1 MIINTNENNI
11 HNNIHNNSIIRQN
24 KSIPF
29 HSIDFIYIMNFWL
42 GIFFLYVAY
51 AQFSLLTS
59 QITGNTTYEVNQS
72 IQDEFNDILF
82 EYEQEGKKLYIGSK
96 ITLFIRVISGH
107 FSEKIYYSV
116 SEIITRFLN
125 ENIRVA
131 ITQSIHQC
139 QINVFDDKKLFG
151 KFLNMIASTTSGITG
166 EYTNCLNSFTQRNIE
181 HVVIIQNQKL
191 QDLLTLFKMTT
202 FSIVNFTRLGS
213 GFILSSGVYFIYKCG
228 LILYNGLFPT
238 MVCSR

>member
-1 MIINTNENNI
+1 MIINTNENN
-11 HNNIHNNSIIRQN
+11 NIHNNSIIIQN
-24 KSIPF
+24 KSNTFDYIN
-29 HSIDFIYIMNFWL
+29 FIYIMNFWL

-51 AQFSLLTS
+51 GQFCLLTA
-59 QITGNTTYEVNQS
+59 QITGNTIDEVNQS
-72 IQDEFNDILF
+72 IQSEFNNILF
-82 EYEQEGKKLYIGSK
+82 EYEQEWKPPYIGSK

-107 FSEKIYYSV
+107 FSQKIYYSL

-139 QINVFDDKKLFG
+139 QINVFDDNKVYG
-151 KFLNMIASTTSGITG
+151 KILNMIASTTSGITG
-166 EYTNCLNSFTQRNIE
+166 EYTNCLNSFTHRNIE

-213 GFILSSGVYFIYKCG
+213 GFILSSGVYFIYKCSI
-228 LILYNGLFPT
+228 ILYNGLFPT
-238 MVCSR
+238 IVCSR